1 MVFVP
6 LSELE
11 KTSRNARYRE
21 FREMAMLARDMFDAL
36 SDVGFSEDAAIKIMV
51 GMFYSVTK
59 GE

>member
-1 MVFVP
+1 
-6 LSELE
+6 
-11 KTSRNARYRE
+11 
-21 FREMAMLARDMFDAL
+21 MAMLARDMFDAL